1 MAVFLES
8 LSGADAKEIKADYME
23 SYTNFFHVKKG
34 TKQYKLIEE
43 DVIGMMESISGS
55 KDISKKALQEGA
67 MNMLRDYG
75 FTEYEIQGLK
85 DRLAGKAYVEPT
97 VDGKN
102 AA

>member
-1 MAVFLES
+1 
-8 LSGADAKEIKADYME
+8 ME

-43 DVIGMMESISGS
+43 DVIGMMEPISGS
-55 KDISKKALQEGA
+55 KDVSKKALQEGA

-85 DRLAGKAYVEPT
+85 NRLAGKAYVEPT